1 MTHRI
6 QELDTIAECRLL
18 TMGEWEER
26 IEVEDRLEALNRSEE
41 LYWKQKAGNKWLLEG
56 DSNTNFFH
64 QFANGRR
71 RKKMII
77 FLESDSR
84 EIRGQKE
91 ITDHIV
97 DFYKTL
103 FIPSNSCAMHL
114 KENFC
119 PSHMQLNESEKID
132 LVKLFG
138 MDDVKGVVMDMK
150 VNTAP
155 GLNGFSTFFFQKF
168 WDTIYRRSVPRGS

>member
-1 MTHRI
+1 
-6 QELDTIAECRLL
+6 
-18 TMGEWEER
+18 
-26 IEVEDRLEALNRSEE
+26 
-41 LYWKQKAGNKWLLEG
+41 
-56 DSNTNFFH
+56 
-64 QFANGRR
+64 
-71 RKKMII
+71 MII

-84 EIRGQKE
+84 EIRVQKE

-150 VNTAP
+150 VALVLCFFRNL
-155 GLNGFSTFFFQKF
+155 GYYLSTFGPAWVLSQRVNQCWVSLIWMVMQGQYTEVYPGSGK
-168 WDTIYRRSVPRGS
+168 RRP